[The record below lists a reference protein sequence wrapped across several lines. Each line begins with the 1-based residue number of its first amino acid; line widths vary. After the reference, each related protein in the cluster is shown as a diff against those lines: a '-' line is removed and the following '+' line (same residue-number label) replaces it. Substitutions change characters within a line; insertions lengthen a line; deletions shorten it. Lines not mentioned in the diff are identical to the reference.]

1 MSLKKWKLVL
11 ASLSVALFT
20 ACAGSSNSGSS
31 DNTGYTGSNETT
43 TSSENTSSYTGY
55 TENQTEAAQP
65 VAPAKK
71 EPPKEV
77 MNEGTLKKSQDE
89 ASAANEDNHKLRKEI
104 FEART
109 KLGLPI
115 QQPGSSD
122 EE

>member
-20 ACAGSSNSGSS
+20 VCAGSSNSSNS
-31 DNTGYTGSNETT
+31 DTGYTGSNES
-43 TSSENTSSYTGY
+43 SSESSSYTGY
-55 TENQTEAAQP
+55 SENTEAAKPAAP
-65 VAPAKK
+65 VKK

-77 MNEGTLKKSQDE
+77 INEKTLKKTQDE
-89 ASAANEDNHKLRKEI
+89 AAAANEDNHKLRKEI

-115 QQPGSSD
+115 QQPSTD

>member
-31 DNTGYTGSNETT
+31 DNTGYTGSTE
-43 TSSENTSSYTGY
+43 SSSDNNSSYTGY
-55 TENQTEAAQP
+55 SENQSEAAQP
-65 VAPAKK
+65 VAPVKK

-77 MNEGTLKKSQDE
+77 INEGTLKKTQDE

-104 FEART
+104 FDART

-115 QQPGSSD
+115 QQPSAD

>member
-20 ACAGSSNSGSS
+20 ACAGSSNSSNS
-31 DNTGYTGSNETT
+31 DTGYTGSNES
-43 TSSENTSSYTGY
+43 SSESSSYTGY
-55 TENQTEAAQP
+55 SENTEAAKPAAP
-65 VAPAKK
+65 VKK

-77 MNEGTLKKSQDE
+77 INEKTLKKTQDE
-89 ASAANEDNHKLRKEI
+89 AAAANEDNHKLRKEI

-115 QQPGSSD
+115 QQPSTD